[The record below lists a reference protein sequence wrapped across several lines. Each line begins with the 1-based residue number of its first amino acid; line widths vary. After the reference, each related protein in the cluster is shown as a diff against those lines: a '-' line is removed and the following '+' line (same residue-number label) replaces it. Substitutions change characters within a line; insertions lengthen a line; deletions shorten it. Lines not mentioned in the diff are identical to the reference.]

1 MILTGREISQ
11 KLLCVRRM
19 SETSTAT
26 NAPATLRRSLTLWD
40 LILYGIIVIQPTA
53 PMPVFGVIYTEARG
67 HVVTAVLLA
76 MVAMLLTAIS
86 YGHMARLHP
95 QAGSAFTYV
104 GKELHPSAGYLA
116 GWCMAMDYVL
126 NPLICTIWCSKAA
139 QNFVPEVPYI
149 LWAVGFATL
158 FTALNLNGVETSA
171 RVNAGM
177 AAALGIVILMFVIAA
192 VRFIAHYGMF
202 SDWHNFTLPFYDPAT
217 FSTRAVLHGTSLAVL
232 TYIGFDGI
240 TTLSEE
246 AHNPERNVP
255 RAVVLTCF
263 VTGLLASVEVYL
275 GQLVWGHSGPFPEI
289 DTAFVHVSGR
299 AGGAVLFIAVN
310 AALLIATIGSGM
322 GAQLGAARLLY
333 AMGRDGAL
341 PTKFF
346 GAIEPRKR
354 IPRNNV
360 LLIGAISL
368 AGALIMTYQTGA
380 ELLNFGALLAF
391 MGVNLSSVRHA
402 LRFKEKE
409 RAGLILFGSGGF
421 LICLLLWLNLS
432 NLGKIAGSCWAV
444 LGILLWL
451 SRRRVMKG
459 VD

>member
-1 MILTGREISQ
+1 
-11 KLLCVRRM
+11 M
-19 SETSTAT
+19 SETTT
-26 NAPATLRRSLTLWD
+26 VPLERITLRRSLGLRD

-53 PMPVFGVIYTEARG
+53 PMPVFGVIYADAHG

-76 MVAMLLTAIS
+76 MVAMLLTAVS

-104 GKELHPSAGYLA
+104 GKELHSSAGYLA

-126 NPLICTIWCSKAA
+126 NPLICTIWSAKAA
-139 QNFVPEVPYI
+139 QNFVPDVPYVV
-149 LWAVGFATL
+149 WAIGFAGL
-158 FTALNLNGVETSA
+158 FTLLNLNGVETSA
-171 RVNAGM
+171 RVNAAM

-192 VRFIAHYGMF
+192 LRFIVRDGMF
-202 SDWHNFTLPFYDPAT
+202 ADWHNFTLPFYDPAT
-217 FSTRAVLHGTSLAVL
+217 WSTRLVLHGTSLAVL

-246 AHNPERNVP
+246 AHDPERNVP
-255 RAVVLTCF
+255 RAVLLTCL
-263 VTGLLASVEVYL
+263 VTGILAGVEVYL
-275 GQLVWGHSGPFPEI
+275 GQLVWGRSGAFPEI

-299 AGGAVLFIAVN
+299 AGGAILFVAVN
-310 AALLIATIGSGM
+310 AALLVATIGSGM

-341 PTKFF
+341 PARFF
-346 GAIEPRKR
+346 AAIEPRKR

-368 AGALIMTYQTGA
+368 AGALLMTYETGA

-391 MGVNLSSVRHA
+391 MGVNLASVWHA
-402 LRFKEKE
+402 VRFREHA
-409 RAGLILFGSGGF
+409 RAGLVLFGLCGF
-421 LICLLLWLNLS
+421 FVCLLLWLNLS
-432 NLGKIAGSCWAV
+432 NLGKIAGSTWACI
-444 LGILLWL
+444 GILLWFA
-451 SRRRVMKG
+451 RRRAMKEAAA
-459 VD
+459 

>member
-1 MILTGREISQ
+1 
-11 KLLCVRRM
+11 M
-19 SETSTAT
+19 SEAT
-26 NAPATLRRSLTLWD
+26 TVAREPVTLRRSLGLWD

-76 MVAMLLTAIS
+76 MVAMLLTAFS

-139 QNFVPEVPYI
+139 QNFVPEVPYVV
-149 LWAVGFATL
+149 WAVAFAAM
-158 FTALNLNGVETSA
+158 FTMLNLNGVETSA
-171 RVNAGM
+171 RVNA
-177 AAALGIVILMFVIAA
+177 ALAVALGIVILMFVIAA
-192 VRFIAHYGMF
+192 LRFIVHNGMF
-202 SDWHNFTLPFYDPAT
+202 ADWHNFTLPFYDPAT

-246 AHNPERNVP
+246 AHNPQRDVP
-255 RAVVLTCF
+255 RAVVLTCL
-263 VTGLLASVEVYL
+263 VTGVLASMEVYL
-275 GQLVWGHSGPFPEI
+275 GQLVWAHSGPFPEV
-289 DTAFVHVSGR
+289 DTAFVHVAGR
-299 AGGAVLFIAVN
+299 AGGVLLFMAVN
-310 AALLIATIGSGM
+310 AALLVATIGSGM

-341 PTKFF
+341 PAKFF

-360 LLIGAISL
+360 LLVGVISL
-368 AGALIMTYQTGA
+368 LGALVMTYETGA

-391 MGVNLSSVRHA
+391 MGVNLASVRHS
-402 LRFKEKE
+402 LRFKEHA
-409 RAGLILFGSGGF
+409 RAGLILLGSCGF
-421 LICLLLWLNLS
+421 LVCLLLWLNLS
-432 NLGKIAGSCWAV
+432 SLGKIAGSSWAC

-451 SRRRVMKG
+451 ARRRAMKEAQL
-459 VD
+459 

>member
-1 MILTGREISQ
+1 MSGGS
-11 KLLCVRRM
+11 M
-19 SETSTAT
+19 SETSQVTSK
-26 NAPATLRRSLTLWD
+26 PVTLRRSLGLWD

-76 MVAMLLTAIS
+76 MVAMLLTAFS

-104 GKELHPSAGYLA
+104 GKELHASAGYLA

-139 QNFVPEVPYI
+139 QNFVPDVPYI
-149 LWAVGFATL
+149 IWAIGFATL
-158 FTALNLNGVETSA
+158 FTTLNLNGVETSA
-171 RVNAGM
+171 RVNTAL
-177 AAALGIVILMFVIAA
+177 ATVLGIVILMFVVAA
-192 VRFIAHYGMF
+192 VHFITHNGMYA
-202 SDWHNFTLPFYDPAT
+202 DWHNFTLPFYDPAT
-217 FSTRAVLHGTSLAVL
+217 FSRRLVLHGTSLAVL

-246 AHNPERNVP
+246 AHNPERDVP
-255 RAVVLTCF
+255 RAVVLTCL
-263 VTGLLASVEVYL
+263 VTGVLAAIEVYL
-275 GQLVWGHSGPFPEI
+275 GQIVWGRTGSFPEV
-289 DTAFVHVSGR
+289 DTAFVHVAGR
-299 AGGAVLFIAVN
+299 AGGPLVFLAVN
-310 AALLIATIGSGM
+310 AALLVATIGSGM

-341 PTKFF
+341 PKFF
-346 GAIEPRKR
+346 GSIEPRKR

-360 LLIGAISL
+360 LLIGIISL
-368 AGALIMTYQTGA
+368 LGALVMTYETGA

-391 MGVNLSSVRHA
+391 MGVNLASMRHA
-402 LRFKEKE
+402 LRFKGAD
-409 RAGLILFGSGGF
+409 RTRLVLFGSGGF
-421 LICLLLWLNLS
+421 LVCLLLWLNLS
-432 NLGKIAGSCWAV
+432 NLGKIAGSLWAC

-451 SRRRVMKG
+451 LRRNTMIEVRP
-459 VD
+459 

>member
-1 MILTGREISQ
+1 M
-11 KLLCVRRM
+11 
-19 SETSTAT
+19 TAMNDAT
-26 NAPATLRRSLTLWD
+26 TYPTPTVTLRRSLGLWD

-76 MVAMLLTAIS
+76 MIAMLLTAVS
-86 YGHMARLHP
+86 YGYMARLHP

-104 GKELHPSAGYLA
+104 GKELHPAGGYLA

-139 QNFVPEVPYI
+139 QNFVPEVPYLI
-149 LWAVGFATL
+149 WALAFSTL
-158 FTALNLNGVETSA
+158 FTVLNLNGVETSA
-171 RVNAGM
+171 RVNA
-177 AAALGIVILMFVIAA
+177 ALATALGIVILMFVIAGL
-192 VRFIAHYGMF
+192 RFILRNGMY
-202 SDWHNFTLPFYDPAT
+202 SNWHNFTLPFYDPRT

-246 AHNPERNVP
+246 AHNPQRNVP

-263 VTGLLASVEVYL
+263 VTGILAAMEVYL
-275 GQLVWGHSGPFPEI
+275 AQLVWDRAGAFPEI

-299 AGGAVLFIAVN
+299 AGGAVLFVAVN
-310 AALLIATIGSGM
+310 AALLVATIGSGM

-341 PTKFF
+341 PGKFF
-346 GAIEPRKR
+346 AAIEPGKR

-360 LLIGAISL
+360 LLIGAVSL
-368 AGALIMTYQTGA
+368 AGALLITYETGA

-391 MGVNLSSVRHA
+391 MGVNLSAVRHA
-402 LRFKEKE
+402 LRFKEHA
-409 RAGLILFGSGGF
+409 RAGFVLLGSCGF
-421 LICLLLWLNLS
+421 LVCLLLWLNLS
-432 NLGKIAGSCWAV
+432 HLAKIAGGCWAGV
-444 LGILLWL
+444 GILLW
-451 SRRRVMKG
+451 SARRRAVKEAQT
-459 VD
+459 

>member
-1 MILTGREISQ
+1 
-11 KLLCVRRM
+11 M
-19 SETSTAT
+19 SESSVIAERVS
-26 NAPATLRRSLTLWD
+26 LRRSLGLWD

-67 HVVTAVLLA
+67 HVVTAILLA
-76 MVAMLLTAIS
+76 MFAMLLTAFS

-104 GKELHPSAGYLA
+104 GKEIHPSAGYLA

-139 QNFVPEVPYI
+139 QNFVPDIPYI
-149 LWAVGFATL
+149 VWVIGFASL
-158 FTALNLNGVETSA
+158 FTLLNLNGVETSA

-177 AAALGIVILMFVIAA
+177 ATALGIVILMFVVAA
-192 VRFIAHYGMF
+192 VRFIMKSGFYA
-202 SDWHNFTLPFYDPAT
+202 DWHNFTLPFYDPAT
-217 FSTRAVLHGTSLAVL
+217 FSRSAVLHGTSLAVL

-246 AHNPERNVP
+246 AHNPQRNVP
-255 RAVVLTCF
+255 RAVVLTCL
-263 VTGLLASVEVYL
+263 VTGVLAAIEVYL
-275 GQLVWGHSGPFPEI
+275 GQLVWHHAGAFPEV
-289 DTAFVHVSGR
+289 DTAFVHVAGR
-299 AGGAVLFIAVN
+299 AGGVVLFMAVN
-310 AALLIATIGSGM
+310 AALLVATIGSGM

-341 PTKFF
+341 PSRFF
-346 GAIEPRKR
+346 AAIEPRKR

-360 LLIGAISL
+360 LLIGLISL
-368 AGALIMTYQTGA
+368 LGALIITYETGA

-391 MGVNLSSVRHA
+391 MGVNLSSVRHS
-402 LRFKEKE
+402 LRFKEHG
-409 RAGLILFGSGGF
+409 RAMMVLFGSLGF
-421 LICLLLWLNLS
+421 VVCLILWLNLS
-432 NLGKIAGSCWAV
+432 HLGKIAGSSWAC

-451 SRRRVMKG
+451 LRRRAMKIAEG
-459 VD
+459 

>member
-1 MILTGREISQ
+1 
-11 KLLCVRRM
+11 M
-19 SETSTAT
+19 SETTTCTSQ
-26 NAPATLRRSLTLWD
+26 PVTLRRSLGLWD

-53 PMPVFGVIYTEARG
+53 PMPVFGVIYTEARA

-76 MVAMLLTAIS
+76 MIAMLLTAVS

-104 GKELHPSAGYLA
+104 GKELHPAGGYLA

-139 QNFVPEVPYI
+139 QNFVPQVPYVV
-149 LWAVGFATL
+149 WAVAFAAMFTL
-158 FTALNLNGVETSA
+158 LNLNGVETSA
-171 RVNAGM
+171 RVNVAL

-192 VRFIAHYGMF
+192 VRFVLRNGIAA
-202 SDWHNFTLPFYDPAT
+202 DWHNLTIPFYDPST

-246 AHNPERNVP
+246 AHNPQRNVP
-255 RAVVLTCF
+255 RAVVLTCL
-263 VTGLLASVEVYL
+263 VTGILAGIEVYL
-275 GQLVWGHSGPFPEI
+275 GQLVWGRSGAFPEV

-310 AALLIATIGSGM
+310 AALLVATIGSGM

-354 IPRNNV
+354 IPRNNI

-368 AGALIMTYQTGA
+368 LGALVMTYETGA

-402 LRFKEKE
+402 IRFPERG
-409 RAGLILFGSGGF
+409 RAGLVLLGLSGF
-421 LICLLLWLNLS
+421 LVCLLLWLNLS
-432 NLGKIAGSCWAV
+432 NLGKIAGSLWAC
-444 LGILLWL
+444 LGILLWFA
-451 SRRRVMKG
+451 RRRAMKE
-459 VD
+459 VRP

>member
-1 MILTGREISQ
+1 
-11 KLLCVRRM
+11 M
-19 SETSTAT
+19 SETASITAERIS
-26 NAPATLRRSLTLWD
+26 LRRSLSLWD

-67 HVVTAVLLA
+67 HVVTAILLA
-76 MVAMLLTAIS
+76 MFAMLLTAIS

-104 GKELHPSAGYLA
+104 GKEIHPGAGYLA
-116 GWCMAMDYVL
+116 GWCMAMDYIL

-139 QNFVPEVPYI
+139 QNFVPDVPYI
-149 LWAVGFATL
+149 VWAIVFATM

-171 RVNAGM
+171 RVNAAM
-177 AAALGIVILMFVIAA
+177 AAALGVVILMFVVAA
-192 VRFIAHYGMF
+192 IRFIAKSGMYGN
-202 SDWHNFTLPFYDPAT
+202 WHNFTLPFYDPAT
-217 FSTRAVLHGTSLAVL
+217 FSARTVLHGTSLAVL

-246 AHNPERNVP
+246 AHNPQRNVP
-255 RAVVLTCF
+255 RAVVLTCL
-263 VTGLLASVEVYL
+263 VTGVLAAIEVYL
-275 GQLVWGHSGPFPEI
+275 GQLVWHNSGAFPEV
-289 DTAFVHVSGR
+289 DTAFVHVAGR
-299 AGGAVLFIAVN
+299 AGGVVLFMAVN
-310 AALLIATIGSGM
+310 AALLVATIGSGM
-322 GAQLGAARLLY
+322 AAQLGAARLLY

-360 LLIGAISL
+360 LLIGLISL
-368 AGALIMTYQTGA
+368 LGALVMTYETGA

-391 MGVNLSSVRHA
+391 MGVNLSSVRHSF
-402 LRFKEKE
+402 RFKEHG
-409 RAGLILFGSGGF
+409 RTALVVFGSLGF
-421 LICLLLWLNLS
+421 VVCLILWLNLS
-432 NLGKIAGSCWAV
+432 NLGKIAGTSWAC

-451 SRRRVMKG
+451 VRRRAMG
-459 VD
+459 ASEG

>member
-1 MILTGREISQ
+1 MAT
-11 KLLCVRRM
+11 
-19 SETSTAT
+19 TAT
-26 NAPATLRRSLTLWD
+26 TERVTLRRSLGLWD

-67 HVVTAVLLA
+67 HVATAVLLA

-104 GKELHPSAGYLA
+104 GKELHASAGYLA

-126 NPLICTIWCSKAA
+126 NPLICTIWSAKAA
-139 QNFVPEVPYI
+139 QNFVPQVPYI
-149 LWAVGFATL
+149 IWAVGFATL
-158 FTALNLNGVETSA
+158 FTMLNLNGVETSA
-171 RVNAGM
+171 RVNAGL

-192 VRFIAHYGMF
+192 LRFIARNGMS

-217 FSTRAVLHGTSLAVL
+217 WSTRAVLHGTSLAVL

-246 AHNPERNVP
+246 AHNPQRNVP
-255 RAVVLTCF
+255 RAVVLTCL
-263 VTGLLASVEVYL
+263 VTGVLAGIEVYL
-275 GQLVWGHSGPFPEI
+275 GQLVWGHSGAFPEV

-299 AGGAVLFIAVN
+299 AGGAILFIAMN
-310 AALLIATIGSGM
+310 AALLVATIGSGM

-341 PTKFF
+341 PVKFF

-360 LLIGAISL
+360 LLIGIISL
-368 AGALIMTYQTGA
+368 LGALVMTYETGA

-402 LRFKEKE
+402 LRFRESA
-409 RAGLILFGSGGF
+409 RAWFVIFGSCGF
-421 LICLLLWLNLS
+421 LVCLLLWLNLS
-432 NLGKIAGSCWAV
+432 NLGKIAGSSWASI
-444 LGILLWL
+444 GILLWFA
-451 SRRRVMKG
+451 RRRAMKETEA
-459 VD
+459 

>member
-1 MILTGREISQ
+1 
-11 KLLCVRRM
+11 M
-19 SETSTAT
+19 SETSTIT
-26 NAPATLRRSLTLWD
+26 TGPATLRRTLGLRD

-104 GKELHPSAGYLA
+104 GKELHASAGYLA

-139 QNFVPEVPYI
+139 QNFVPEVPYLI
-149 LWAVGFATL
+149 WAVGFATL
-158 FTALNLNGVETSA
+158 FTMLNLTGVETSA
-171 RVNAGM
+171 RVNAAM

-192 VRFIAHYGMF
+192 MRFIAKNGMYA
-202 SDWHNFTLPFYDPAT
+202 DWHNFTLPFYNPAT
-217 FSTRAVLHGTSLAVL
+217 FSSRAVLHGTSLAVL

-246 AHNPERNVP
+246 AHNPTRNVP
-255 RAVVLTCF
+255 RAVVLTCL
-263 VTGLLASVEVYL
+263 VTGVLAAIEVYL
-275 GQLVWGHSGPFPEI
+275 GQMVWGHTGNFPEV
-289 DTAFVHVSGR
+289 DTAFVHVAGR
-299 AGGAVLFIAVN
+299 AGGPLLFMAVN
-310 AALLIATIGSGM
+310 AALLVATIGSGT

-333 AMGRDGAL
+333 AMGRDGAI

-360 LLIGAISL
+360 LLIGLISL
-368 AGALIMTYQTGA
+368 IGALVMTYETGA

-391 MGVNLSSVRHA
+391 MGVNLSSVRHS
-402 LRFKEKE
+402 LRFKERD
-409 RAGLILFGSGGF
+409 RAGLIFFGAGGF
-421 LICLLLWLNLS
+421 LVCLVLWLNLS
-432 NLGKIAGSCWAV
+432 SLGKIAGSAWAC
-444 LGILLWL
+444 LGVLLWFV
-451 SRRRVMKG
+451 RRNAMRKTSL
-459 VD
+459 